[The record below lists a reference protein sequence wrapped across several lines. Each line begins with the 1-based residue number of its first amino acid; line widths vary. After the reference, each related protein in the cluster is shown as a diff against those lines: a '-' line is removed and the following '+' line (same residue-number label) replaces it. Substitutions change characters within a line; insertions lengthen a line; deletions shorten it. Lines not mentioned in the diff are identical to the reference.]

1 MPIYD
6 LKCTTCGA
14 REDHTLRVAELDSN
28 RPQHCGAPMAVVLH
42 ASVGMVQAE
51 ARYRCPATGEIV
63 TTRRKRRYLF
73 EKHGLADADDFKS
86 NVEKTKRRAAKDREL
101 AAELYKGVPES
112 VVNAM
117 QKVGDAELAKLTGT
131 GS

>member
-1 MPIYD
+1 MPIYEFR
-6 LKCTTCGA
+6 CPTCDTHRDVVCRIA
-14 REDHTLRVAELDSN
+14 EREANTPVC
-28 RPQHCGAPMAVVLH
+28 CGIPGVQVLH
-42 ASVGMVQAE
+42 AAMVRVQAE

-117 QKVGDAELAKLTGT
+117 QKVSDAELAKLTGT
-131 GS
+131 G